1 MGACDNWTWATNN
14 HVINWAKAGTA
25 LVFFTGMVIP
35 NAVLIT
41 VLVRG
46 LLRGGKS
53 IPRLFVLAIACTD
66 LSAGCFA
73 TGHAT
78 FEHLFG
84 NCAAGGFTGCKY
96 RAFMTYLFFIA
107 SQLCVVCSALERM
120 LALKLPF
127 KYHLL
132 VNFKSAFIVL
142 AGVVGYALLFTT
154 IPFMG
159 VVEIKQKFSIS
170 CQYDWHDQ
178 RPLAQAYTYLTVIQ
192 GFFLIAVLVFSNL
205 AVLQELYRMRRR
217 TADLMP
223 SGKKE
228 EMKKEREFAI
238 LMIVTSMFFLI
249 CLTPYLVRT
258 VMNQQGMDMDKD
270 KDFVAKRLYI
280 ANSMINPHLYWA
292 FRASSRARLWRFIKK
307 HVLGKIMPGKQEI
320 TQVSTIQGTGTVST
334 GLPVS
339 TTGVAPV
346 VSNC

>member
-1 MGACDNWTWATNN
+1 MGMCDDWTWATRN
-14 HVINWAKAGTA
+14 HTINWAKAGTA
-25 LVFFTGMVIP
+25 LMFFFGMLIP
-35 NAVLIT
+35 NSVLIT

-46 LLRGGKS
+46 LVKGEKS

-66 LSAGCFA
+66 LAACCFA

-84 NCAAGGFTGCKY
+84 HCAAGAFTGCKY
-96 RAFMTYLFFIA
+96 RAFVTYLFYIA

-127 KYHLL
+127 KYHLW
-132 VNFKSAFIVL
+132 VSYKSVFIVL
-142 AGVVGYALLFTT
+142 SIVVGYSLLFTT

-178 RPLAQAYTYLTVIQ
+178 RPLAQGYAYFSVIQ

-238 LMIVTSMFFLI
+238 LMIVTSIAFLI

-307 HVLGKIMPGKQEI
+307 HFLGKIMPGQQEV
-320 TQVSTIQGTGTVST
+320 THVSTINGTAST
-334 GLPVS
+334 GLPAS
-339 TTGVAPV
+339 TVGAPLPVA
-346 VSNC
+346 SNC